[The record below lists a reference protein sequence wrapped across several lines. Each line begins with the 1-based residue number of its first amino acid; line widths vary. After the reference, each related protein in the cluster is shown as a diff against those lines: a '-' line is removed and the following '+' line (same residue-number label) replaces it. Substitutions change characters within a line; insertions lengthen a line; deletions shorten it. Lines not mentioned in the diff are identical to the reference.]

1 MTSGDDFREGYYKDR
16 YGRWQ
21 RDRRGGGDRRGMGAK
36 SFPLEH
42 ERRKMFRRKA
52 DRELLEKDHRA
63 MIEEA
68 LDDFAEEH
76 NGHL

>member
-1 MTSGDDFREGYYKDR
+1 MSRDEFREGYYQDK

-21 RDRRGGGDRRGMGAK
+21 KDRRSGNDRRRGSA

-42 ERRKMFRRKA
+42 ERRKMFRRKQ

-63 MIEEA
+63 MIEDA
-68 LDDFAEEH
+68 LEDFAEEH
-76 NGHL
+76 GGHL